1 VHPQARFCNYCGKPI
16 EPPNADTLP
25 AETVVA
31 DSQDTLRVNAPVAP
45 PDSRAIPQTVPAP
58 ETKTAAS
65 GAPRKAPRQGLYLVA
80 ALGLVMVCGLLA
92 ITGYF
97 AARRLGWLGSQ
108 TPLAALPTQPTE
120 QPARESSTQAPPTE
134 TASPTA
140 TSTRP
145 APTPTSPAQPTPSPE
160 QSPAQEIIPTEA
172 QASLPTPGVVL
183 FEDPFD
189 GSLREHWVSWGEP
202 RATIGSGFGDNWLY
216 LKAIDPGQAGVTTRP
231 EFFFSNAPGVEI
243 EFDAQMDEKYPQA
256 ALILDWDPT
265 TFDRGPE
272 NREEGIL
279 RLEIRLKQIKLY
291 GRATR
296 EVCEQA
302 IASAASHT
310 YLLRLTEGQG
320 VALFLD
326 GAEQPICQLASMEL
340 PPELGKLSF
349 SGLGW
354 VSRVKVTLPQ

>member
-1 VHPQARFCNYCGKPI
+1 
-16 EPPNADTLP
+16 
-25 AETVVA
+25 
-31 DSQDTLRVNAPVAP
+31 
-45 PDSRAIPQTVPAP
+45 
-58 ETKTAAS
+58 
-65 GAPRKAPRQGLYLVA
+65 
-80 ALGLVMVCGLLA
+80 MVCGLLV
-92 ITGYF
+92 ITGYVT
-97 AARRLGWLGSQ
+97 ARGLGWLGSR

-120 QPARESSTQAPPTE
+120 QPAQESPTLEPPAE

-140 TSTRP
+140 TPTHP
-145 APTPTSPAQPTPSPE
+145 APTPASPAQPTPSPE
-160 QSPAQEIIPTEA
+160 QSPTQEIIATEA
-172 QASLPTPGVVL
+172 QASLPFPAMVL

-189 GSLREHWVSWGEP
+189 GGLREHWVSWGEP

-231 EFFFSNAPGVEI
+231 EFSFSNAPGVEI

-256 ALILDWDPT
+256 ALILDWDPA

-310 YLLRLTEGQG
+310 YLLRLTDGQG

-326 GAEQPICQLASMEL
+326 GAEQPICQLASLET
-340 PPELGKLSF
+340 PPQPGKLSF